1 MVRLKEIEPLKLD
14 RHFNEM
20 ISIGLMILNHF
31 PDVCLPVIKL
41 CEAKMSSSS
50 NLISP
55 TIFIGETVLINQT
68 VKQMFPNLNQK
79 IQDLLKISSIDY
91 QTRLSKHL
99 KRLIG
104 FIENPSKLIGAT
116 LNSIQKLKDK
126 VEIHAKCL
134 YCAGI
139 LKGLQIKHLLEI
151 KIFDQ
156 LIEIIGSSKKK
167 DFKDIEI
174 GKRFYCVYMISSL
187 WHTFGKILEPF
198 LEKIFLVLTSLMG
211 DSEEE
216 IRTHSDIVIKR
227 IMQEISE
234 YGVKFII
241 PVLIKGSN
249 DKNWRTKLNS
259 IHALGFVAHFRTKQL
274 STCLPLIVP
283 QLTSMINDTNTDIK
297 DAAVSSLSLIVSTIK
312 NPEIIENRDVL
323 IKSLSDPFHFNNRS
337 LDLLLQTRFQH
348 YIDGPALSLIMPII
362 VYGLKFSND
371 NTSKINSA
379 KVVANI
385 SSLINND
392 NDILANIDVLIDA
405 LMVSL
410 KDVDTDVRAYTSKA
424 FKSLSVKFPNLS
436 KLILNILKGIL
447 ENETFN
453 SVERVS

>member
-1 MVRLKEIEPLKLD
+1 
-14 RHFNEM
+14 M
-20 ISIGLMILNHF
+20 ISFCLAVLNKF
-31 PDVCLPVIKL
+31 PDACLPIVKL
-41 CEAKMSSSS
+41 CEIKLSSSS

-55 TIFIGETVLINQT
+55 TIFIGETVLINHQ
-68 VKQMFPNLNQK
+68 VKQIFPNLNQK
-79 IQDLLKISSIDY
+79 LQDLIKISSVEY
-91 QTRLSKHL
+91 QTRLSKYL
-99 KRLIG
+99 KRLVG
-104 FIENPSKLIGAT
+104 FIENPAKLIDMT
-116 LNSIQKLKDK
+116 LASVQKLKDK
-126 VEIHAKCL
+126 NEIHAKCL

-139 LKGLQIKHLLEI
+139 LKGLQVKHLI
-151 KIFDQ
+151 SMKIFDQ
-156 LIEIIGSSKKK
+156 LNEIISSSKKK

-187 WHTFGKILEPF
+187 WHAFGKVLEPF

-211 DSEEE
+211 DAEEE
-216 IRTHSDIVIKR
+216 IRNHSDHVIKK

-259 IHALGFVAHFRTKQL
+259 IHSLGFVAHFRTKQL

-283 QLTSMINDTNTDIK
+283 QLTSMINDTNVDIK
-297 DAAVSSLSLIVSTIK
+297 EAAVSSLSLIVSTIK
-312 NPEIIENRDVL
+312 NPEIIDNRDVL

-362 VYGLKFSND
+362 IYGLKFSND

-392 NDILANIDVLIDA
+392 NDILSNIDALIDA

-424 FKSLSVKFPNLS
+424 FKSLSIKFPNLS
-436 KLILNILKGIL
+436 KMMLNILKNVL
-447 ENETFN
+447 ETESFT
-453 SVERVS
+453 SVERVY